1 MGCSKRTSH
10 CRQRTSQLVPMIGG
24 VYETSNAK
32 PLPAVRESELRPCTS
47 VNTATR
53 EPARRPVLNQVKTE
67 TLARLAARKADG
79 IAWFE

>member
-1 MGCSKRTSH
+1 VFQKSIALQATHVSVGSN
-10 CRQRTSQLVPMIGG
+10 VWG